1 MWARVLGLPLLAC
14 AVYTAPAAAEPQVTH
29 DAHPVA
35 ARVECSGTFVS
46 HPLPH
51 TTVFSPQRKP
61 IFAGVG
67 SALGVNDLD
76 NDGDIDIVLANLDG
90 PSSLLWNNGG
100 LTFARQE
107 LAADNAR
114 AVNVVDFDGDGWQ
127 DLILSHPGN
136 PPSLWLSAAGD
147 GTRTFSRTEGLGP
160 WHVLNAIALADL
172 DRDGDLDLAGA
183 SYDAEIAE
191 FYDGF
196 VIGGGVAIYE
206 NVDGKLTGL
215 ELVRHAQALA
225 LLLTDFDGDGR
236 LDILVGNDFELPDYV
251 FLWTP
256 DGFRLDDLLPRM
268 PRNTMSLDA
277 ADIDNDGSLELFSAD
292 MKPYADDAATRAA
305 WATLS
310 ANYDELPADDP
321 QIEENILLVG
331 SVADGFENR
340 ATEGG
345 VDASGWSWSA
355 KFADLDND
363 GLQDLYVVNGMYSES
378 SFGHLPGAELVEQ
391 NQAFRNEGGGSFR
404 RAPEWGLGSTAG
416 GRGMS
421 MADLDGDGDLDIVVN
436 NLSAPAELLENRL
449 CGGASL
455 QVDLL
460 WPGSGNTRAIGSRLT
475 LHASTGSYVREI
487 RSSSGFLSGDPS
499 RIHFGFPKALPWTGW
514 RFPGPTEPVPPCPPP
529 PPTPC
534 SPCAEPAGSGRRG
547 SGGRVQSP
555 RGNPPDRVC
564 PWRLTE

>member
-1 MWARVLGLPLLAC
+1 MTCPRVLGLPLLLC
-14 AVYTAPAAAEPQVTH
+14 AVCAVPVTAEPQITQS
-29 DAHPVA
+29 AQPVA
-35 ARVECSGTFVS
+35 AGAECSGTFVS
-46 HPLPH
+46 HALPH

-76 NDGDIDIVLANLDG
+76 NDGDIDIVLANLDA
-90 PSSLLWNNGG
+90 PSSILWNDGG
-100 LTFARQE
+100 LTFKRQE

-114 AVNVVDFDGDGWQ
+114 AVNIVDFDGDGWQ

-147 GTRTFSRTEGLGP
+147 GTRTFARTEGFGP
-160 WHVLNAIALADL
+160 WHVLNAIALADV

-183 SYDAEIAE
+183 SYDGEIAE
-191 FYDGF
+191 LYDGF
-196 VIGGGVAIYE
+196 VIGGGVAYYE
-206 NVDGKLTGL
+206 NVDGKLHPF
-215 ELVRHAQALA
+215 ELVRYAHALA
-225 LLLTDFDGDGR
+225 LLLTDVDGDGR
-236 LDILVGNDFELPDYV
+236 LDILVGNDFELPDYA

-256 DGFRLDDLLPRM
+256 DGFRIRNLLPRM

-292 MKPYADDAATRAA
+292 MKPYSEDAATREA
-305 WATLS
+305 WQHLR
-310 ANYDELPADDP
+310 ANYDPMPEGDP

-340 ATEGG
+340 APDSG

-363 GLQDLYVVNGMYSES
+363 GLQDLYVVNGMYSEA
-378 SFGHLPGAELVEQ
+378 SFGHLPDAELIEE
-391 NQAFRNEGGGSFR
+391 NQVFRNQGGGSFR

-436 NLSAPAELLENRL
+436 NLRTPAELLENRL

-475 LHASTGSYVREI
+475 LHTSTDSYVREI

-499 RIHFGFPKALPWTGW
+499 RVHFGFPEDAALQRLEITWPDGARSTL
-514 RFPGPTEPVPPCPPP
+514 PVPAAN
-529 PPTPC
+529 TLLT
-534 SPCAEPAGSGRRG
+534 
-547 SGGRVQSP
+547 VQ
-555 RGNPPDRVC
+555 R
-564 PWRLTE
+564 

>member
-1 MWARVLGLPLLAC
+1 MTKLRLLPPLVNWPRVLGLTLLIC
-14 AVYTAPAAAEPQVTH
+14 AMCPTLAPAEPQVTH
-29 DAHPVA
+29 RSQPVA
-35 ARVECSGTFVS
+35 GGAECSGAFVS

-67 SALGVNDLD
+67 SALGLNDLD

-90 PSSLLWNNGG
+90 PSSILWNNGG

-107 LAADNAR
+107 LGADNAR

-136 PPSLWLSAAGD
+136 PPSLWLSATGD
-147 GTRTFSRTEGLGP
+147 GTRTFSRTEGFGP
-160 WHVLNAIALADL
+160 WHVLNAIALADV
-172 DRDGDLDLAGA
+172 DHDGDLDLAGA
-183 SYDAEIAE
+183 SYDGEIAE

-196 VIGGGVAIYE
+196 VIGGGVAYYE
-206 NVDGKLTGL
+206 NVDGKLHPF
-215 ELVRHAQALA
+215 ELVRHAHALA
-225 LLLTDFDGDGR
+225 LLLTDVDGDGR
-236 LDILVGNDFELPDYV
+236 LDILVGNDFELPDYA

-256 DGFRLDDLLPRM
+256 DGFRIRNVLPRM

-277 ADIDNDGSLELFSAD
+277 ADIDNDGRFELFSAD
-292 MKPYADDAATRAA
+292 MKPYADDDATRAA
-305 WATLS
+305 WQTLS
-310 ANYDELPADDP
+310 ENYDALPPDDP

-340 ATEGG
+340 APESG

-378 SFGHLPGAELVEQ
+378 SFGHLPDAELIEE
-391 NQAFRNEGGGSFR
+391 NQAFRNQGGGSFR

-421 MADLDGDGDLDIVVN
+421 IADLDGDGDLDIVVN
-436 NLSAPAELLENRL
+436 NLRTPAELLENRL

-460 WPGSGNTRAIGSRLT
+460 WPGSGNTHAIGSRLT
-475 LHASTGSYVREI
+475 LHASTGTYLREI

-499 RIHFGFPKALPWTGW
+499 RVHFGFPEGADLHRLEITWPDDARSTLP
-514 RFPGPTEPVPPCPPP
+514 
-529 PPTPC
+529 
-534 SPCAEPAGSGRRG
+534 APAANTVLT
-547 SGGRVQSP
+547 VQ
-555 RGNPPDRVC
+555 R
-564 PWRLTE
+564 

>member
-1 MWARVLGLPLLAC
+1 MTVPRVLRLALLVCAAGAAPLP
-14 AVYTAPAAAEPQVTH
+14 AEPQVTH
-29 DAHPVA
+29 HAQPVA
-35 ARVECSGTFVS
+35 AAAECSGAFVS

-51 TTVFSPQRKP
+51 TTVLSPQRKP

-67 SALGVNDLD
+67 SALGLGDLD

-90 PSSLLWNNGG
+90 PGSILWNNGR
-100 LTFARQE
+100 LTFTRVE
-107 LAADNAR
+107 LAVDNTR
-114 AVNVVDFDGDGWQ
+114 AVNIVDFDGDGWQ

-136 PPSLWLSAAGD
+136 PPSLWLGAAEG
-147 GTRTFSRTEGLGP
+147 GTRTFAHAEGLGP
-160 WHVLNAIALADL
+160 WHVLNAIALADV
-172 DRDGDLDLAGA
+172 DRDGDLDLVGA

-196 VIGGGVAIYE
+196 VIGGGVAVYE
-206 NVDGKLTGL
+206 NVDGKLSGR

-225 LLLTDFDGDGR
+225 LLLTDLDGDGR

-256 DGFRLDDLLPRM
+256 DGFRIQNVLPRM

-277 ADIDNDGSLELFSAD
+277 ADIDNDGAMELFSAD

-305 WATLS
+305 WGTLR
-310 ANYDELPADDP
+310 ANYDELPGDDP
-321 QIEENILLVG
+321 QIEENTLLAG
-331 SVADGFENR
+331 SVADGFANR
-340 ATEGG
+340 AVEGG

-355 KFADLDND
+355 KFADLDHD

-391 NQAFRNEGGGSFR
+391 NQVFRNEGGGSFR

-436 NLSAPAELLENRL
+436 NLRAPAELLENRL

-455 QVDLL
+455 QVDLR

-499 RIHFGFPKALPWTGW
+499 RVHFGFPTG
-514 RFPGPTEPVPPCPPP
+514 
-529 PPTPC
+529 
-534 SPCAEPAGSGRRG
+534 AELHSLEVTWPDGAGSTLPAPAANTLLTLHRT
-547 SGGRVQSP
+547 SP
-555 RGNPPDRVC
+555 
-564 PWRLTE
+564 

>member
-1 MWARVLGLPLLAC
+1 MPLLICAAC
-14 AVYTAPAAAEPQVTH
+14 VPLAPAEPQVTQR
-29 DAHPVA
+29 ARPVA
-35 ARVECSGTFVS
+35 PAAECSERFVS

-76 NDGDIDIVLANLDG
+76 ADGDIDIVLANLDA
-90 PSSLLWNNGG
+90 PSSILWNRGG
-100 LTFARQE
+100 LTFVRQE

-114 AVNVVDFDGDGWQ
+114 AVNIVDFDGDGWL

-136 PPSLWLSAAGD
+136 PPSLWLSAAGT
-147 GTRTFSRTEGLGP
+147 GTRTYTRAEGLGA

-172 DRDGDLDLAGA
+172 DRDGDLDLVGA
-183 SYDAEIAE
+183 SYDGEIAE
-191 FYDGF
+191 IYDGF
-196 VIGGGVAIYE
+196 VIGGGVAVYE
-206 NVDGKLTGL
+206 NVDGKLNGL
-215 ELVRHAQALA
+215 ELVRHAHALA
-225 LLLTDFDGDGR
+225 LLLTDLDGDGR

-256 DGFRLDDLLPRM
+256 DGFRLDDVLPRM

-277 ADIDNDGSLELFSAD
+277 ADIDNDGRFELFSAD

-305 WATLS
+305 WQTLS
-310 ANYDELPADDP
+310 RNYDALPADDP

-340 ATEGG
+340 ATASG

-363 GLQDLYVVNGMYSES
+363 GLQDLYVVNGMYSEA
-378 SFGHLPGAELVEQ
+378 SFGHLPDAELIER
-391 NQAFRNEGGGSFR
+391 NQVFHNQGGGRFR
-404 RAPEWGLGSTAG
+404 RAPEWGLGSSAG

-421 MADLDGDGDLDIVVN
+421 IADLDGDGDLDIVVN
-436 NLSAPAELLENRL
+436 NLRTPAELLENRL

-455 QVDLL
+455 QVDLR
-460 WPGSGNTRAIGSRLT
+460 WPGSGNTHAIGSRLT
-475 LHASTGSYVREI
+475 LHASTGAYVRET

-499 RIHFGFPKALPWTGW
+499 RVHFGFPDGAALHRLEITWPDGARSTL
-514 RFPGPTEPVPPCPPP
+514 
-529 PPTPC
+529 
-534 SPCAEPAGSGRRG
+534 PAPAANTLLTVRRA
-547 SGGRVQSP
+547 SR
-555 RGNPPDRVC
+555 
-564 PWRLTE
+564 

>member
-1 MWARVLGLPLLAC
+1 MVRPRVLALLLLIC
-14 AVYTAPAAAEPQVTH
+14 AVCAVPVTAEPQITH
-29 DAHPVA
+29 SAQPVA
-35 ARVECSGTFVS
+35 AGAECSGAFVS

-51 TTVFSPQRKP
+51 TTVFSPQRGP

-67 SALGVNDLD
+67 SALGLGDLD

-90 PSSLLWNNGG
+90 PCSILWNGGG
-100 LTFARQE
+100 LTFTRQE

-114 AVNVVDFDGDGWQ
+114 AVNIVDFDGDGWQ

-147 GTRTFSRTEGLGP
+147 GTRTFSRTEGFGP
-160 WHVLNAIALADL
+160 WHVLNAIALADV

-183 SYDAEIAE
+183 SYDGEIAE

-196 VIGGGVAIYE
+196 VIGGGVAYYE
-206 NVDGKLTGL
+206 NVDGKLQPF
-215 ELVRHAQALA
+215 ELVRHAHALA

-236 LDILVGNDFELPDYV
+236 LDILVGNDFELPDYA

-256 DGFRLDDLLPRM
+256 DGFRIRNLLPRM

-277 ADIDNDGSLELFSAD
+277 ADIDNDGRLELFSAD

-305 WATLS
+305 WGTLRT
-310 ANYDELPADDP
+310 NYDALAADDP
-321 QIEENILLVG
+321 QIEENTLLVG
-331 SVADGFENR
+331 SVAEGFENR
-340 ATEGG
+340 ATASG

-355 KFADLDND
+355 KFGDLDND
-363 GLQDLYVVNGMYSES
+363 GLQDLYVVNGMYSED

-391 NQAFRNEGGGSFR
+391 NQMFRNQGGGSFR

-421 MADLDGDGDLDIVVN
+421 IADLDGDGDLDIVVN
-436 NLSAPAELLENRL
+436 NLGAPAELLENRL
-449 CGGASL
+449 CGGSSL
-455 QVDLL
+455 QVDLR

-475 LHASTGSYVREI
+475 LHASTGSYVRDI

-499 RIHFGFPKALPWTGW
+499 RVHFGFPDSAELHRLEITWPDGARSTLPAPAANTLLTVQ
-514 RFPGPTEPVPPCPPP
+514 RAGP
-529 PPTPC
+529 
-534 SPCAEPAGSGRRG
+534 A
-547 SGGRVQSP
+547 
-555 RGNPPDRVC
+555 
-564 PWRLTE
+564 

>member
-1 MWARVLGLPLLAC
+1 MMVPRTLGLSLLICAAC
-14 AVYTAPAAAEPQVTH
+14 AVAVPAEPPITH
-29 DAHPVA
+29 DARPVTA
-35 ARVECSGTFVS
+35 GAECSGAFAV
-46 HPLPH
+46 HRLPH
-51 TTVFSPQRKP
+51 TTLLSPQRGP

-67 SALGVNDLD
+67 SALGLGDLD

-90 PSSLLWNNGG
+90 ASSILWNGGG
-100 LTFARQE
+100 LAFTRQE

-127 DLILSHPGN
+127 DLVLSHPGN
-136 PPSLWLSAAGD
+136 PPSLWLGAAGD
-147 GTRTFSRTEGLGP
+147 GTRTFARAEGLGP
-160 WHVLNAIALADL
+160 WHVLNAIALADV
-172 DRDGDLDLAGA
+172 DRDGDLDLVGA

-196 VIGGGVAIYE
+196 VIGGGVAFYE
-206 NVDGKLTGL
+206 NVDGKLRER

-225 LLLTDFDGDGR
+225 LLLTDLDGDGR
-236 LDILVGNDFELPDYV
+236 LDIVVGNDFELPDYV

-256 DGFRLDDLLPRM
+256 DGFRLDDVLPHM

-277 ADIDNDGSLELFSAD
+277 ADLDNDGSLELFSAD
-292 MKPYADDAATRAA
+292 MKPYADDAATRQA
-305 WATLS
+305 WGTLR

-321 QIEENILLVG
+321 QIEENTLLAG

-340 ATEGG
+340 AVVAG

-378 SFGHLPGAELVEQ
+378 SFGHLPGAELIEE
-391 NQAFRNEGGGSFR
+391 NQVFHNQGGGTFR
-404 RAPEWGLGSTAG
+404 SAPEWGLGRTAG

-421 MADLDGDGDLDIVVN
+421 LADLDGDGDLDIVVN
-436 NLSAPAELLENRL
+436 NLRAPAELLENRL

-455 QVDLL
+455 QVDLR

-499 RIHFGFPKALPWTGW
+499 RVHFGFPTG
-514 RFPGPTEPVPPCPPP
+514 
-529 PPTPC
+529 
-534 SPCAEPAGSGRRG
+534 AELHSLEVTWPDGAGSTLPAPAANTLLTLHRT
-547 SGGRVQSP
+547 SP
-555 RGNPPDRVC
+555 
-564 PWRLTE
+564 

>member
-1 MWARVLGLPLLAC
+1 MRWPRRLVLPLLLCGVC
-14 AVYTAPAAAEPQVTH
+14 APLVWAEPQVTH
-29 DAHPVA
+29 HVQPVA
-35 ARVECSGTFVS
+35 PGVECSATFVS
-46 HPLPH
+46 HALPH

-76 NDGDIDIVLANLDG
+76 NDGDIDIVLANLDA
-90 PSSLLWNNGG
+90 PSSILWNSGG
-100 LTFARQE
+100 LTFTRQE

-114 AVNVVDFDGDGWQ
+114 AVNIVDFDGDGWH

-136 PPSLWLSAAGD
+136 PPSLWLSADGA
-147 GTRTFSRTEGLGP
+147 GTRTFARAEGFGP
-160 WHVLNAIALADL
+160 WHVLNAMALADL
-172 DRDGDLDLAGA
+172 DRDGDLDLVGA

-196 VIGGGVAIYE
+196 VIGSGVAFYE
-206 NVDGKLTGL
+206 NVDGKLSGL

-225 LLLTDFDGDGR
+225 LLLTDLDGDGR

-256 DGFRLDDLLPRM
+256 DGFRLHNVLPRM

-277 ADIDNDGSLELFSAD
+277 ADIDNDGRLELFSAD

-305 WATLS
+305 WQTLS
-310 ANYDELPADDP
+310 RNYDELPADDP

-331 SVADGFENR
+331 SVVDGFENR
-340 ATEGG
+340 ATDSG

-363 GLQDLYVVNGMYSES
+363 GLQDLYVVNGMYSEA
-378 SFGHLPGAELVEQ
+378 SFGHLSDAELIEQ
-391 NQAFRNEGGGSFR
+391 NQVFHNQGGGSFR
-404 RAPEWGLGSTAG
+404 RAPEWGLGSLAG

-421 MADLDGDGDLDIVVN
+421 IADLDGDGDLDIVVN
-436 NLSAPAELLENRL
+436 NLRAPAELLENRL
-449 CGGASL
+449 CAGASL

-460 WPGSGNTRAIGSRLT
+460 WPDSGNTHAIGSRLT

-499 RIHFGFPKALPWTGW
+499 RVHFGFPDGAELDQLEITWPDGARSTLP
-514 RFPGPTEPVPPCPPP
+514 
-529 PPTPC
+529 
-534 SPCAEPAGSGRRG
+534 APAANTLLS
-547 SGGRVQSP
+547 VQRAS
-555 RGNPPDRVC
+555 R
-564 PWRLTE
+564 

>member
-1 MWARVLGLPLLAC
+1 MIRARVCGLLLLFGAVC
-14 AVYTAPAAAEPQVTH
+14 ATLAPAEVPVSHHAQPVTLAA
-29 DAHPVA
+29 
-35 ARVECSGTFVS
+35 ECSGAFVS

-51 TTVFSPQRKP
+51 TTVFSPQRGP

-67 SALGVNDLD
+67 SALGLGDLD

-90 PSSLLWNNGG
+90 PGSVLWNDGG
-100 LTFARQE
+100 LIFTRRE

-114 AVNVVDFDGDGWQ
+114 SVNIVDFDGDGWH

-136 PPSLWLSAAGD
+136 PPSLWLSAAAE
-147 GTRTFSRTEGLGP
+147 GTRTFARTEGFGP
-160 WHVLNAIALADL
+160 WHVLNAIALADV

-196 VIGGGVAIYE
+196 VIGGGVAYYE
-206 NVDGKLTGL
+206 NVDGKLRPF
-215 ELVRHAQALA
+215 ELVRHAHALA
-225 LLLTDFDGDGR
+225 LLLTDVDGDGR

-256 DGFRLDDLLPRM
+256 DGFRIRNVLPRM

-277 ADIDNDGSLELFSAD
+277 ADIDNDGRLELFSAD

-305 WATLS
+305 WGTLR
-310 ANYDELPADDP
+310 ANYDELAADDP
-321 QIEENILLVG
+321 QVEENTLLVG

-340 ATEGG
+340 AVAGG

-363 GLQDLYVVNGMYSES
+363 GLQDLYVVNGMYSED
-378 SFGHLPGAELVEQ
+378 SFGHLPGAELIEQ
-391 NQAFRNEGGGSFR
+391 NQVFHNQGGGRFR
-404 RAPEWGLGSTAG
+404 RAPEWGLGSAAG

-421 MADLDGDGDLDIVVN
+421 IADLDGDGDLDIVVN
-436 NLSAPAELLENRL
+436 NLGAPAELLENRL

-455 QVDLL
+455 QVDLR
-460 WPGSGNTRAIGSRLT
+460 WPGSGNTHAIGARLT
-475 LHASTGSYVREI
+475 LHASTGSYLREI
-487 RSSSGFLSGDPS
+487 RSSSGFLSGDPG
-499 RIHFGFPKALPWTGW
+499 RVHFGFPDGAELHRLEIAWPDGARSTLP
-514 RFPGPTEPVPPCPPP
+514 
-529 PPTPC
+529 
-534 SPCAEPAGSGRRG
+534 APAANTLLTVRR
-547 SGGRVQSP
+547 
-555 RGNPPDRVC
+555 
-564 PWRLTE
+564 

>member
-1 MWARVLGLPLLAC
+1 MLVMIWPRVLGLALLMC
-14 AVYTAPAAAEPQVTH
+14 AVCPALVPAEPQVTH
-29 DAHPVA
+29 RAQPVA
-35 ARVECSGTFVS
+35 AGTECSGAFVS
-46 HPLPH
+46 HALPH
-51 TTVFSPQRKP
+51 TTVISPQRKP

-67 SALGVNDLD
+67 SALGLGDLD

-90 PSSLLWNNGG
+90 PGSILWNGGG
-100 LTFARQE
+100 LAFTRGE

-114 AVNVVDFDGDGWQ
+114 SVNVVDFDGDGWQ

-136 PPSLWLSAAGD
+136 PPSLWLSAAGS
-147 GTRTFSRTEGLGP
+147 GARTFARAEGFGP
-160 WHVLNAIALADL
+160 WHVLNAIALADV
-172 DRDGDLDLAGA
+172 DRDGDLDLVGA

-196 VIGGGVAIYE
+196 VIGGGVAFYE
-206 NVDGKLTGL
+206 NVDGKLSER

-225 LLLTDFDGDGR
+225 LLLTDLDGDGR
-236 LDILVGNDFELPDYV
+236 LDIVVGNDFELPDYV

-256 DGFRLDDLLPRM
+256 DGFRLDDVLPRM

-292 MKPYADDAATRAA
+292 MKPYADDAATRQA
-305 WATLS
+305 WQPLR
-310 ANYDELPADDP
+310 ANYDALPADDP

-331 SVADGFENR
+331 SVAEGFENR
-340 ATEGG
+340 AAAGG

-355 KFADLDND
+355 KFGDLDND

-378 SFGHLPGAELVEQ
+378 SFGHLPGAELIER
-391 NQAFRNEGGGSFR
+391 NQAFQNQGGGSFR
-404 RAPEWGLGSTAG
+404 RAPEWNLGSTAG

-436 NLSAPAELLENRL
+436 NLGAPAELLENRL
-449 CGGASL
+449 CGGGSV
-455 QVDLL
+455 QVDLR
-460 WPGSGNTRAIGSRLT
+460 WPGSGNTHAIGARLT

-499 RIHFGFPKALPWTGW
+499 RVHFGFPDGAVLDRLEVTWPDGDRSTLPAPAADTLLTVRRTG
-514 RFPGPTEPVPPCPPP
+514 R
-529 PPTPC
+529 
-534 SPCAEPAGSGRRG
+534 
-547 SGGRVQSP
+547 
-555 RGNPPDRVC
+555 
-564 PWRLTE
+564 

>member
-1 MWARVLGLPLLAC
+1 MIGTRLLRVALLVGAIG
-14 AVYTAPAAAEPQVTH
+14 ATQAPAEVQVTH
-29 DAHPVA
+29 TAQPVA
-35 ARVECSGTFVS
+35 AADACSGRFVA

-67 SALGVNDLD
+67 SALGLGDLD

-90 PSSLLWNNGG
+90 PGSILWNGG
-100 LTFARQE
+100 ALTFTRQE
-107 LAADNAR
+107 LAVDNAR
-114 AVNVVDFDGDGWQ
+114 AVNIVDFDGDGWQ
-127 DLILSHPGN
+127 DLVLSHPGN

-147 GTRTFSRTEGLGP
+147 GTRTFLRTEGGP
-160 WHVLNAIALADL
+160 WHVLNAIALADV
-172 DRDGDLDLAGA
+172 DRDGDLDLVGA

-196 VIGGGVAIYE
+196 VIGSGVAFYE
-206 NVDGKLTGL
+206 NVDGKLTER

-225 LLLTDFDGDGR
+225 LLLTDLDGDGR

-256 DGFRLDDLLPRM
+256 DGFRLDDVLPRM

-292 MKPYADDAATRAA
+292 MKPYADDAPTREA
-305 WATLS
+305 WQTLS
-310 ANYDELPADDP
+310 ENYDALPADDP

-331 SVADGFENR
+331 SVGKGFENR
-340 ATEGG
+340 AVESG

-363 GLQDLYVVNGMYSES
+363 GLQDLYVVNGMYSKD
-378 SFGHLPGAELVEQ
+378 SFGHLPGAELIEE
-391 NQAFRNEGGGSFR
+391 NQVFRNEGGGSFR

-436 NLSAPAELLENRL
+436 NLGAPAELLENRL

-455 QVDLL
+455 QVDLR
-460 WPGSGNTRAIGSRLT
+460 WPASGNTHAIGSRLT

-487 RSSSGFLSGDPS
+487 RTSSGFLSGDPS
-499 RIHFGFPKALPWTGW
+499 RVHFGFPDGAVLNGLEITWPDGARSTLLAPAANTLLTVQ
-514 RFPGPTEPVPPCPPP
+514 RT
-529 PPTPC
+529 
-534 SPCAEPAGSGRRG
+534 SP
-547 SGGRVQSP
+547 
-555 RGNPPDRVC
+555 
-564 PWRLTE
+564 

>member
-1 MWARVLGLPLLAC
+1 M
-14 AVYTAPAAAEPQVTH
+14 APAEVPVSHHAQPVTGAA
-29 DAHPVA
+29 
-35 ARVECSGTFVS
+35 ECSGAFVS

-51 TTVFSPQRKP
+51 TTVFSPQRGP

-67 SALGVNDLD
+67 AALGLGDLD

-90 PSSLLWNNGG
+90 PGSILWNGGG
-100 LTFARQE
+100 LEFTRQE
-107 LAADNAR
+107 LAVDNAR

-136 PPSLWLSAAGD
+136 PPSLWLSAGAD
-147 GTRTFSRTEGLGP
+147 GNGSRTFTRTDGFGP

-196 VIGGGVAIYE
+196 VIGGGVAYYE
-206 NVDGKLTGL
+206 NVDGKLNAR

-236 LDILVGNDFELPDYV
+236 LDLLVGNDFELPDYV

-277 ADIDNDGSLELFSAD
+277 ADIDNDGRLELFSAD
-292 MKPYADDAATRAA
+292 MKPYSDDAATREA
-305 WATLS
+305 WGSLR
-310 ANYDELPADDP
+310 ANYDELAADDP

-340 ATEGG
+340 AVEGG

-355 KFADLDND
+355 KFGDLDND
-363 GLQDLYVVNGMYSES
+363 GLQVLYVVNGMHSES
-378 SFGHLPGAELVEQ
+378 SFGHLPGAELIEQ
-391 NQAFRNEGGGSFR
+391 NQVFRNEGGGSFR

-421 MADLDGDGDLDIVVN
+421 MADLDGDGDLDIVVS
-436 NLSAPAELLENRL
+436 NLRAPSQVFENRL
-449 CGGASL
+449 CGSGGHL
-455 QVDLL
+455 LVDLRR
-460 WPGSGNTRAIGSRLT
+460 PGTANTHAIGAGAVLT
-475 LHASTGSYVREI
+475 TAAGVELRREVR
-487 RSSSGFLSGDPS
+487 SQSGYLSGDTS
-499 RIHFGFPKALPWTGW
+499 RLHFGI
-514 RFPGPTEPVPPCPPP
+514 
-529 PPTPC
+529 
-534 SPCAEPAGSGRRG
+534 PAGDAPAALAITWPDGERSLLRNLAVATRVTVTRR
-547 SGGRVQSP
+547 
-555 RGNPPDRVC
+555 
-564 PWRLTE
+564 

>member
-1 MWARVLGLPLLAC
+1 MIRARACGLLLLLC
-14 AVYTAPAAAEPQVTH
+14 AVCAPSASAEVSITHHAQPVTAAAE
-29 DAHPVA
+29 
-35 ARVECSGTFVS
+35 CSGAFVS
-46 HPLPH
+46 YPLPH

-67 SALGVNDLD
+67 SALGLGDLD

-90 PSSLLWNNGG
+90 PGSILWNGGG
-100 LTFARQE
+100 LEFTRQE
-107 LAADNAR
+107 LAVDNAR
-114 AVNVVDFDGDGWQ
+114 AVNLVDFDGDGWQ

-136 PPSLWLSAAGD
+136 PPSLWLSAGAD
-147 GTRTFSRTEGLGP
+147 GNGARTFTRTEGFGP
-160 WHVLNAIALADL
+160 WHVLNAIALADV
-172 DRDGDLDLAGA
+172 DRDGDLDLVGA

-196 VIGGGVAIYE
+196 VIGGGVADYE
-206 NVDGKLTGL
+206 NVDGKLNAR

-225 LLLTDFDGDGR
+225 LLLTDLDGDGR
-236 LDILVGNDFELPDYV
+236 LDFVVGNDFELPDYV

-256 DGFRLDDLLPRM
+256 DGFRLDDVLPRM

-292 MKPYADDAATRAA
+292 MKPYADDAATRQA
-305 WATLS
+305 WGTLRT
-310 ANYDELPADDP
+310 NYDELPGDDP
-321 QIEENILLVG
+321 QIEENTLLAG

-340 ATEGG
+340 AMQGG

-355 KFADLDND
+355 KFGDLDND

-391 NQAFRNEGGGSFR
+391 NQVFRNEGGGSFR
-404 RAPEWGLGSTAG
+404 RAPEWSLGSTAG

-436 NLSAPAELLENRL
+436 NLGAPAVLLENRL

-455 QVDLL
+455 QVDLR
-460 WPGSGNTRAIGSRLT
+460 WHGSGNTRAVGSRLT
-475 LHASTGSYVREI
+475 LHASTGAYVRDI

-499 RIHFGFPKALPWTGW
+499 RVHFGFSAGAELHRLEITWPDGARSSLPA
-514 RFPGPTEPVPPCPPP
+514 PPAN
-529 PPTPC
+529 TLI
-534 SPCAEPAGSGRRG
+534 AVRREGR
-547 SGGRVQSP
+547 
-555 RGNPPDRVC
+555 
-564 PWRLTE
+564 

>member
-1 MWARVLGLPLLAC
+1 MTKLRLLPPLVNWPRVLGLTLLIC
-14 AVYTAPAAAEPQVTH
+14 AMCPTLAPAEPQVTH
-29 DAHPVA
+29 RSQPVA
-35 ARVECSGTFVS
+35 AGAECSGAFVS

-67 SALGVNDLD
+67 SALGLNDLD

-90 PSSLLWNNGG
+90 PSSILWNGG
-100 LTFARQE
+100 ALTFTRQE

-114 AVNVVDFDGDGWQ
+114 SVNIVDFDGDGWQ

-136 PPSLWLSAAGD
+136 PPSLWLSATGD
-147 GTRTFSRTEGLGP
+147 GTRTFSRTEGFGP
-160 WHVLNAIALADL
+160 WHVLNAIALADV
-172 DRDGDLDLAGA
+172 DHDGDLDLAGA
-183 SYDAEIAE
+183 SYDGEIAE

-196 VIGGGVAIYE
+196 VIGGGVAYYE
-206 NVDGKLTGL
+206 NVDGKLHPF
-215 ELVRHAQALA
+215 ELVRHAHALA

-236 LDILVGNDFELPDYV
+236 LDILVGNDFELPDYA

-256 DGFRLDDLLPRM
+256 DGFRIRNLLPRM

-277 ADIDNDGSLELFSAD
+277 ADIDNDGRLELFSAD

-305 WATLS
+305 WGTLR
-310 ANYDELPADDP
+310 ANYDALAADDP

-340 ATEGG
+340 APESG

-363 GLQDLYVVNGMYSES
+363 GLQDLYVVNGMYSEA
-378 SFGHLPGAELVEQ
+378 SFGHLPDAELIEQ
-391 NQAFRNEGGGSFR
+391 NQVFHNLGGGSFR

-421 MADLDGDGDLDIVVN
+421 IADLDGDGDLDIVVN
-436 NLSAPAELLENRL
+436 NLRTPAELLENRL

-475 LHASTGSYVREI
+475 LHASTGAYLREI

-499 RIHFGFPKALPWTGW
+499 RVHFGFPAGAELHRLEITWPDGARSTLP
-514 RFPGPTEPVPPCPPP
+514 
-529 PPTPC
+529 
-534 SPCAEPAGSGRRG
+534 APAANTLLT
-547 SGGRVQSP
+547 VQ
-555 RGNPPDRVC
+555 R
-564 PWRLTE
+564 

>member
-1 MWARVLGLPLLAC
+1 MTKLRLLPPLVNWPRVLGLTLLIC
-14 AVYTAPAAAEPQVTH
+14 AMCPTLAPAEPQVTH
-29 DAHPVA
+29 RSQPVA
-35 ARVECSGTFVS
+35 AGAECSGAFVS

-67 SALGVNDLD
+67 SALGLNDLD

-90 PSSLLWNNGG
+90 PSSILWNGG
-100 LTFARQE
+100 ALTFTRQE

-114 AVNVVDFDGDGWQ
+114 AVNIVDFDGDGWL

-136 PPSLWLSAAGD
+136 PPSLWLSSAAS
-147 GTRTFSRTEGLGP
+147 GTRTYTRAEGFGA

-172 DRDGDLDLAGA
+172 DRDGDLDLVGA
-183 SYDAEIAE
+183 SYDGEIAE
-191 FYDGF
+191 IYDGF
-196 VIGGGVAIYE
+196 VIGGGVAVYE
-206 NVDGKLTGL
+206 NVDGKLHAL
-215 ELVRHAQALA
+215 ELVRYAHALA
-225 LLLTDFDGDGR
+225 LLLTDLDGDGR
-236 LDILVGNDFELPDYV
+236 LDILVGNDFELPDYA

-256 DGFRLDDLLPRM
+256 DGFRIQNVLPRM

-277 ADIDNDGSLELFSAD
+277 ADIDNDGRFELFSAD

-305 WATLS
+305 WQTLS
-310 ANYDELPADDP
+310 ANYDALAPDDP

-331 SVADGFENR
+331 SVAEGFENR
-340 ATEGG
+340 APEAG

-363 GLQDLYVVNGMYSES
+363 GLQDLYVVNGMYSEA
-378 SFGHLPGAELVEQ
+378 SFGHLPDAELIEQ
-391 NQAFRNEGGGSFR
+391 NQVFHNQGGGSFR

-421 MADLDGDGDLDIVVN
+421 IADLDGDGDLDIVVN
-436 NLSAPAELLENRL
+436 NLRAPAELLENRL

-460 WPGSGNTRAIGSRLT
+460 WPGSGNTHAIGSRLT
-475 LHASTGSYVREI
+475 LHASTGAYVRET
-487 RSSSGFLSGDPS
+487 RSSSGFLSGDPN
-499 RIHFGFPKALPWTGW
+499 RVHFGFPEGAELHRLEITWPDGARSTLP
-514 RFPGPTEPVPPCPPP
+514 
-529 PPTPC
+529 
-534 SPCAEPAGSGRRG
+534 APADNTLLTVRR
-547 SGGRVQSP
+547 
-555 RGNPPDRVC
+555 
-564 PWRLTE
+564 

>member
-1 MWARVLGLPLLAC
+1 MIGLRVLGLSLLIC
-14 AVYTAPAAAEPQVTH
+14 AVCPTLAPAEPQVTH
-29 DAHPVA
+29 HAQPLA
-35 ARVECSGTFVS
+35 AAAECSGAFVS

-67 SALGVNDLD
+67 SALGLGDLD

-90 PSSLLWNNGG
+90 PSSILWNGGG
-100 LTFARQE
+100 LTFTRQE

-114 AVNVVDFDGDGWQ
+114 AVNIVDFDGDGWQ

-136 PPSLWLSAAGD
+136 PPSLWLSAAAD
-147 GTRTFSRTEGLGP
+147 GTRTFSRTEGFGP
-160 WHVLNAIALADL
+160 WHVLNAIALADV

-183 SYDAEIAE
+183 SYDGEIAE

-196 VIGGGVAIYE
+196 VIGGGVAYYE
-206 NVDGKLTGL
+206 NVDGKLQPF
-215 ELVRHAQALA
+215 ELVRHAHALA

-236 LDILVGNDFELPDYV
+236 LDILVGNDFELPDYA

-256 DGFRLDDLLPRM
+256 DGFRIRNLLPRM

-277 ADIDNDGSLELFSAD
+277 ADIDNDGRLELFSAD

-305 WATLS
+305 WGTLRT
-310 ANYDELPADDP
+310 NYDALAADDP
-321 QIEENILLVG
+321 QIEENTLLVG
-331 SVADGFENR
+331 SVAGGFENR
-340 ATEGG
+340 ATESG

-363 GLQDLYVVNGMYSES
+363 GLQDLYVVNGMYSED
-378 SFGHLPGAELVEQ
+378 SFGHLPGAELIEE
-391 NQAFRNEGGGSFR
+391 NQVFHNQGDGSFR

-421 MADLDGDGDLDIVVN
+421 IADLDGDGDLDVVVN
-436 NLSAPAELLENRL
+436 NLRTPAELLENRL

-475 LHASTGSYVREI
+475 LHASTGTYLRDI

-499 RIHFGFPKALPWTGW
+499 RVHFGFPENAVLQRLEITWPDGARSTLPAPQANTLL
-514 RFPGPTEPVPPCPPP
+514 T
-529 PPTPC
+529 
-534 SPCAEPAGSGRRG
+534 
-547 SGGRVQSP
+547 VQ
-555 RGNPPDRVC
+555 RANG
-564 PWRLTE
+564 